1 MARLNMKLSN
11 RTYILILLV
20 LILGLSY
27 VSYGQFKRFSRSL
40 GEVKL
45 PEIEIPET
53 KLEEFFSPKD
63 EGKQEWVSPDGKLKL
78 TYSANWTEADE
89 TFLAYLDQ
97 TGIVLEETELLF
109 FAHRLD
115 PEKQALALLIVSKTK
130 EQRSIEEII
139 KEIKQNIEEQ
149 NGKIEIEISEQD
161 NQIIW
166 LEMVLEYPNQPN
178 SYSKGKA
185 IVNES
190 GTYLVIFSSYQ
201 TDWPKF
207 EQEAEEILESAQLVL

>member
-1 MARLNMKLSN
+1 MKLSD

-53 KLEEFFSPKD
+53 RLEDFFLPAD
-63 EGKQEWVSPDGKLKL
+63 EGDQEWVSSDGKLKL
-78 TYSANWTEADE
+78 TYPATWTEADE
-89 TFLAYLDQ
+89 TFLGYLDQ
-97 TGIVLEETELLF
+97 AGIVLEETELLF

-115 PEKQALALLIVSKTK
+115 PEKQAVALLLVSKTK
-130 EQRSIEEII
+130 GQRSIEEIT

-166 LEMVLEYPNQPN
+166 LEMALEYPNQPN

-190 GTYLVIFSSYQ
+190 GTYLVIFSSYLA
-201 TDWPKF
+201 DWPKF
-207 EQEAEEILESAQLVL
+207 EQEAEEILDSVQFVL

>member
-1 MARLNMKLSN
+1 M
-11 RTYILILLV
+11 
-20 LILGLSY
+20 
-27 VSYGQFKRFSRSL
+27 SYGQFKRFSQSL

-53 KLEEFFSPKD
+53 RLEDFFLPAD
-63 EGKQEWVSPDGKLKL
+63 EGEQEWVSPDGKLKL
-78 TYSANWTEADE
+78 TYPATWTEADE
-89 TFLAYLDQ
+89 TFLGYLDQ
-97 TGIVLEETELLF
+97 AGIVLEETELLF
-109 FAHRLD
+109 FAHQLD
-115 PEKQALALLIVSKTK
+115 SEKQALALLIVSKTK
-130 EQRSIEEII
+130 GQRSLEEII

-161 NQIIW
+161 NETVW
-166 LEMVLEYPNQPN
+166 LEMALEYPNQPN

-207 EQEAEEILESAQLVL
+207 EQEAKEILESAHLVSGL

>member
-1 MARLNMKLSN
+1 
-11 RTYILILLV
+11 LLV

-27 VSYGQFKRFSRSL
+27 VSYGQFKRFSQSL

-53 KLEEFFSPKD
+53 RLEEFFLPQD
-63 EGKQEWVSPDGKLKL
+63 EGGQEWVSADGKLKL
-78 TYSANWTEADE
+78 IYPANWTEADE
-89 TFLAYLDQ
+89 TFLKYLDQ
-97 TGIVLEETELLF
+97 SGIVLEETELLF

-115 PEKQALALLIVSKTK
+115 TEKQALALLLVSKTK
-130 EQRSIEEII
+130 KQRTIEEII
-139 KEIKQNIEEQ
+139 GEIKQNIEEQ

-161 NQIIW
+161 NETVW
-166 LEMVLEYPNQPN
+166 LEMALEYPNQPN
-178 SYSKGKA
+178 SHSKGKA

-207 EQEAEEILESAQLVL
+207 EQEAQEILDSAQLKVIEAEM